1 MTDEELFGIAGLWR
15 THEAVGEACTM
26 LTVEPGPD
34 VAPYH
39 NRQIVIVPRADWHR
53 WLDGSAPAGEVLRPC
68 PAGTLRVGR
77 A

>member
-1 MTDEELFGIAGLWR
+1 
-15 THEAVGEACTM
+15 M

-39 NRQIVIVPRADWHR
+39 NRQVAVIDPADWRR
-53 WLDGSAPAGEVLRPC
+53 WLDASASAVALLGPG
-68 PAGTLRVGR
+68 PAGTFAVAR